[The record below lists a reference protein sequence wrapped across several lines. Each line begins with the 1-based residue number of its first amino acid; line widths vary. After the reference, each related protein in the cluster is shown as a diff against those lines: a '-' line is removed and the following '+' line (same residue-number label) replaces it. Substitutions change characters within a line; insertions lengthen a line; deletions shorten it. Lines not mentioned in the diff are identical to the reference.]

1 MFDWIMFAIIVT
13 SILKQRRGSSKM
25 QSRSRLHRENL
36 VIALSLAVVFG
47 LGWGFGLLAT
57 SYPVEEVTITFQVL
71 FSIFVGAQGALLFL
85 LHGIRSADA
94 RRVWKGWATSFS
106 TAATRRLRSTASPSV
121 NKSATVSQISG
132 ETSQNFTS
140 LTLVQPPELGCS
152 DPQAP
157 CSKVEL
163 QLKKVI
169 VTS

>member
-36 VIALSLAVVFG
+36 IIALSLAVMFG

-57 SYPVEEVTITFQVL
+57 SYPVEEVTTTFQVL

-106 TAATRRLRSTASPSV
+106 TAATRLRSTASPSV
-121 NKSATVSQISG
+121 NKSVTVSQSSG

-140 LTLVQPPELGCS
+140 LPLVQPPELGCS
-152 DPQAP
+152 DPQA
-157 CSKVEL
+157 VEVL
-163 QLKKVI
+163 ALR
-169 VTS
+169 